1 MQRFTIGA
9 VAAVLVAAVAA
20 AAPAATVSATTAAT
34 TAAPA
39 APAAA
44 RAKVA
49 APPAQPLVDINRASR
64 AELKKLPGIGD
75 AEADRIVAHR
85 PYQTKADLVLTKALP
100 AGVYLQIKGR
110 IIAKPVA
117 APKGKPR
124 V

>member
-9 VAAVLVAAVAA
+9 VATALGLVAAVAA
-20 AAPAATVSATTAAT
+20 AAAPAATVAAT
-34 TAAPA
+34 TAPA

-44 RAKVA
+44 RAKAA
-49 APPAQPLVDINRASR
+49 APPVQPLVDINRASR

-117 APKGKPR
+117 AAKGKPR
-124 V
+124 A